1 MEPMFPKE
9 MTHNSMG
16 RMKLGA
22 LFVET
27 HRPGDEPFLSL
38 KAQKDNGYVSL
49 RDLFIQYVV
58 DDPSE
63 ATFAEVVFGDM
74 EHWNQLLA
82 CNWMD
87 EHVTKWRAICD
98 GIDGKLIDFG
108 IEQEVPLR
116 FLMNELLELIDDV
129 VDELGSRREVEYVH
143 TILNEGTS
151 ADRQLRVY
159 RETGDLK
166 TVVDLLAEETMRDC
180 C

>member
-16 RMKLGA
+16 RMKLAA

-98 GIDGKLIDFG
+98 AKRKAKAFKMIINEVEQGGKSAFSAAKFLIDEPWKDKRNKATKEAVQKSSEAGFSA
-108 IEQEVPLR
+108 V
-116 FLMNELLELIDDV
+116 NEDVKRLKEIGLI
-129 VDELGSRREVEYVH
+129 
-143 TILNEGTS
+143 
-151 ADRQLRVY
+151 Q
-159 RETGDLK
+159 
-166 TVVDLLAEETMRDC
+166 
-180 C
+180 